1 MDAKTTTGESF
12 ENHVRIGMTVW
23 CPHCGTRLEVIAVDR
38 IPETYSCCPQCF
50 AQFPLWPK
58 AAIKEE
64 T

>member
-12 ENHVRIGMTVW
+12 ENHVRFGMTFW
-23 CPHCGTRLEVIAVDR
+23 CPRCGTRVEVVAVDR
-38 IPETYSCCPQCF
+38 IPKTYICPQCF